1 MKKNLL
7 TSAQKRW
14 LKKYF
19 KNNNIHL
26 KISNLEGLVYLLKT
40 GCQWRM
46 LPDYYGAWQTVYY
59 HFRTLGD
66 KDVFSKIKRK
76 LLENKRI
83 KEKRKKSSSIAVID
97 SQSVRSGLSK
107 SEKGIDGNKKI
118 KGIKRHICVDS
129 AGTPLE
135 IIITRANI
143 HDSKVSAALISKTK
157 INYPKIAIV
166 KADNGYKSNIN
177 SLIKDLLS
185 IDIQCVKSN
194 FGTSEFIPIQ
204 GRWVVERTISWL
216 DNFRRLA
223 RNYEQFLHTAQIMA
237 EFACMMLLLKHI

>member
-1 MKKNLL
+1 MIPEY
-7 TSAQKRW
+7 Q
-14 LKKYF
+14 
-19 KNNNIHL
+19 
-26 KISNLEGLVYLLKT
+26 
-40 GCQWRM
+40 
-46 LPDYYGAWQTVYY
+46 GAWQNIYS

-66 KDVFSKIKRK
+66 KEIFCKIKRK

-83 KEKRKKSSSIAVID
+83 KSGKRKYPSVAVID

-118 KGIKRHICVDS
+118 KGIKRHISVDS
-129 AGTPLE
+129 DGNPLE
-135 IIITRANI
+135 IIITKANI
-143 HDSKVSAALISKTK
+143 HDSKASAALISKTK
-157 INYPKIAIV
+157 INFPNIEII

-237 EFACMMLLLKHI
+237 EFACMMFLLKHIQ

>member
-1 MKKNLL
+1 MP
-7 TSAQKRW
+7 
-14 LKKYF
+14 
-19 KNNNIHL
+19 
-26 KISNLEGLVYLLKT
+26 E
-40 GCQWRM
+40 
-46 LPDYYGAWQTVYY
+46 YYEARQTIYY

-76 LLENKRI
+76 LLEIKRI
-83 KEKRKKSSSIAVID
+83 KDKRKKSPSIAVID

-129 AGTPLE
+129 AGNPLE
-135 IIITRANI
+135 IIITKANI
-143 HDSKVSAALISKTK
+143 HDSKVSAALISKSK
-157 INYPKIAIV
+157 INHPNISII

-177 SLIKDLLS
+177 SLIEDLLS
-185 IDIQCVKSN
+185 IEIQCVKSN
-194 FGTSEFIPIQ
+194 FDTSEFIPIQ

-223 RNYEQFLHTAQIMA
+223 LNYEQFLQTAQIMA